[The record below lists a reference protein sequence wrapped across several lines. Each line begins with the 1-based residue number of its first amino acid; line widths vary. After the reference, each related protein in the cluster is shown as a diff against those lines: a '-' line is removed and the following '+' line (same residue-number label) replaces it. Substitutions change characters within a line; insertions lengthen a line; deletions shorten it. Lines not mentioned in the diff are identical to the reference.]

1 MLQPTILSLITCN
14 LSPRLKGATMAS
26 FIANDIRV
34 GWVISLNGRRFSITG
49 LTKVKPGKGGAF
61 VQAEMRDIDTGN
73 KGNERFRAEDKVE
86 KLMVEDVE
94 CQFLYG
100 DGTESFFMNLNDY
113 EQFTMPN
120 DALGEQ
126 VKFLAPEMKVKAN
139 FVEGHPVSI
148 TLPKTIIATIE
159 ETEPA
164 LKGQTASG
172 SGKPAILDNG
182 IRVTVPVFVEQG
194 EKVVVNT
201 ETLEYVER
209 AK

>member
-1 MLQPTILSLITCN
+1 M
-14 LSPRLKGATMAS
+14 S

-34 GWVISLNGRRFSITG
+34 GWVISLNGRRYSVTG

-61 VQAEMRDIDTGN
+61 VQAELRDIDTGN
-73 KGNERFRAEDKVE
+73 KGGERFRAEDKVE
-86 KLMVEDVE
+86 KLMVEDID
-94 CQFLYG
+94 CQYLYS
-100 DGTESFFMNLNDY
+100 DGKDSYFMNLSDY

-126 VKFLAPEMKVKAN
+126 VKFLAPDMTVKTN
-139 FVEGHPVSI
+139 FVEGHPVSVS
-148 TLPKTIIATIE
+148 LPKTVIAVVE

-182 IRVTVPVFVEQG
+182 VRVTVPVFVGPG
-194 EKVVVNT
+194 EKIVVNT